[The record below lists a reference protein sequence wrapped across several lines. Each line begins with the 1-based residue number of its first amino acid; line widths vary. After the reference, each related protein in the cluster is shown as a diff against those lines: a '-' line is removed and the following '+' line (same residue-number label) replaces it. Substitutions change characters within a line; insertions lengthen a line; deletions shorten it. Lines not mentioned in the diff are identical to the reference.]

1 MPVSG
6 RCRKCVQQKSHPGKH
21 KVISALVYLL
31 TQHVQH
37 LGTPYTA
44 NGWSMSGVLVIA
56 MLLDHYKACRDYLQ
70 AKRPDLGTSITYKK
84 HTLSRGGLGLPN
96 PQGTA
101 GSKNEDS
108 AMTTE
113 SKSTNKNLTSQF
125 TKKKTWQHLHWSSTY

>member
-1 MPVSG
+1 
-6 RCRKCVQQKSHPGKH
+6 
-21 KVISALVYLL
+21 
-31 TQHVQH
+31 
-37 LGTPYTA
+37 
-44 NGWSMSGVLVIA
+44 MSGVLVIA
-56 MLLDHYKACRDYLQ
+56 MLLDHYKACWDYLQ

-108 AMTTE
+108 AITTE

-125 TKKKTWQHLHWSSTY
+125 TKKKLDNTSIDHQHTKTFKSKISQLQQTLRRRRDA